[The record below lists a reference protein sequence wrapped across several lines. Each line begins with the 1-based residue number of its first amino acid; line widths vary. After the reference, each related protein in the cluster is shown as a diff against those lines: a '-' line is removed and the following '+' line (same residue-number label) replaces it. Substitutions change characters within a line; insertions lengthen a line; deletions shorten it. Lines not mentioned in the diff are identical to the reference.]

1 MSLIEFLKAG
11 GIVMIPLIFCSLLA
25 LAIIIEKLL
34 NLRPAKIIDSKKFE
48 TVVTLVEGGMVDKAV
63 EVCRKNPGTM
73 GNMLAAV
80 LENRHLGREEIK
92 GIIADVGRQEDS
104 KLERHLGILGTVAGV
119 SPLLGLL
126 GTVSG
131 MIRVFKIISVTG
143 VGEAGALSG
152 GISEALITTATGL
165 SIAIP
170 TLVMYNLFV
179 SRAEKI
185 ILELEKYSLK
195 VMQIVKK
202 KDEKRSLLPADKA
215 ME

>member
-48 TVVTLVEGGMVDKAV
+48 TVITLVEGGMVDKAV

-80 LENRHLGREEIK
+80 LENRHLERDEIK

-126 GTVSG
+126 GTVAG

-202 KDEKRSLLPADKA
+202 KDEKRSLLSADKA

>member
-1 MSLIEFLKAG
+1 
-11 GIVMIPLIFCSLLA
+11 
-25 LAIIIEKLL
+25 
-34 NLRPAKIIDSKKFE
+34 
-48 TVVTLVEGGMVDKAV
+48 
-63 EVCRKNPGTM
+63 
-73 GNMLAAV
+73 
-80 LENRHLGREEIK
+80 
-92 GIIADVGRQEDS
+92 
-104 KLERHLGILGTVAGV
+104 
-119 SPLLGLL
+119 
-126 GTVSG
+126 
-131 MIRVFKIISVTG
+131 

>member
-1 MSLIEFLKAG
+1 MTLIEFLKAG
-11 GIVMIPLIFCSLLA
+11 GIVMFPLIFCSLLA

-34 NLRPAKIIDSKKFE
+34 NLRPTKIIDNRKFD
-48 TVVTLVEGGMVDKAV
+48 TVVTLIDGGMMGKA
-63 EVCRKNPGTM
+63 EELCRKNPGTM
-73 GNMLAAV
+73 GNMLGAV
-80 LENRHLGREEIK
+80 LENRNLERDEIK
-92 GIIADVGRQEDS
+92 GIVADVGRQEVS
-104 KLERHLGILGTVAGV
+104 KLEKHLGVLGTVAGV

-126 GTVSG
+126 GTVVG
-131 MIRVFKIISVTG
+131 MIKVFKIIAVTG

-179 SRAEKI
+179 DRAEKI
-185 ILELEKYSLK
+185 VLELENYSLR

-202 KDEKRSLLPADKA
+202 KEEKSLLRADKA
-215 ME
+215 IE

>member
-1 MSLIEFLKAG
+1 MTLIEFLKAG

-48 TVVTLVEGGMVDKAV
+48 TIVTLIEGGMVDKAK
-63 EVCRKNPGTM
+63 EVCRKNPEIM
-73 GNMLAAV
+73 GNMIGAV
-80 LENRHLGREEIK
+80 LENRHLERDEIK
-92 GIIADVGRQEDS
+92 GILADVGRQEVS
-104 KLERHLGILGTVAGV
+104 KLEKHLGILGTVAGV

-126 GTVSG
+126 GTVAG
-131 MIRVFKIISVTG
+131 MIRVFKIIAVTG

-170 TLVMYNLFV
+170 TLVMYNLFND
-179 SRAEKI
+179 RAEKI
-185 ILELEKYSLK
+185 ILELENYSLK

-202 KDEKRSLLPADKA
+202 KEEEKRLLPADKA